1 MDKDLTSSL
10 EKVAWG
16 TLVVFLGLCA
26 NALFR
31 FLTRM
36 ILARGLQESEYGV
49 FILGVVVLEFTVMLG
64 GMGMGVGSARFVSYF
79 RARGDAA
86 GVKGAVLASFRIC
99 LVSGVAF
106 SAGLWGLSDALSGWF
121 KEPTLAPVLRV
132 LSLAVPLAI
141 LKDLFIGVFRGFE
154 RVQVKVFFQDFLLY
168 GSSALAALVAL
179 RLGLGTAGVA
189 RAYLVAYA
197 LSGALLFAYTSRI
210 LPPLLGPGKA
220 SLMAVKLLA
229 FSLPLALESLLNMA
243 VLWTDT
249 LMLGLM
255 RSSREVGVYNAAV
268 PFANLLPIF
277 LLSANYIFL
286 PVLTRT
292 LAAGRREDAGALY
305 RSVTK
310 WTFTLTMPLFLFFIF
325 FPREIIV
332 FFAGGK
338 YTGAGIVLALLSLGY
353 LGHVFLGPNGL
364 TLVALGRT
372 RLVLL
377 DGVITAGSN
386 VLLNYFFIS
395 AWGMKGAALASALAL
410 LLGNVI
416 RSLQVYLIA
425 GIHPFSGRY
434 LKPVVLVS
442 QAWVIA
448 YPPVAWA
455 LRGRGW
461 MAPVLYPVFL
471 TSALVMVLVSRSLE
485 REDLLMLSGVMSAL
499 RVPPERAVR
508 FLERF
513 VVSRQWGRRERFG
526 YPGRRPERGRPE

>member
-1 MDKDLTSSL
+1 MDKDLSSSL
-10 EKVAWG
+10 EKVARG

-31 FLTRM
+31 FLTRI
-36 ILARGLQESEYGV
+36 ILARGLPESDYGV
-49 FILGVVVLEFTVMLG
+49 FILGMVALELAVTLG
-64 GMGMGVGSARFVSYF
+64 GMGTSVGSARFISYF
-79 RARGDAA
+79 RASGEVD
-86 GVKGAVLASFRIC
+86 GVKGTVVAALRVC
-99 LVSGVAF
+99 LVSGVVF
-106 SAGLWGLSDALSGWF
+106 SACLGGLSGVLSGWF
-121 KEPTLAPVLRV
+121 KEPALAPVLRV
-132 LSLAVPLAI
+132 LALAVPIAI
-141 LKDLFIGVFRGFE
+141 LADLLVGMFRGFE
-154 RVQVKVFFQDFLLY
+154 RVQVKILFQDFLLY
-168 GSSALAALVAL
+168 GFSALAAYVAIRL
-179 RLGLGTAGVA
+179 RLGTVGVA

-197 LSGALLFAYTSRI
+197 LSGALLFVFALRT
-210 LPPLLGPGKA
+210 LPPLLGRGRA
-220 SLMAVKLLA
+220 GAMTAKLLA
-229 FSLPLALESLLNMA
+229 FSLPLALESLLNVA
-243 VLWTDT
+243 VFWTDT

-255 RSSREVGVYNAAV
+255 RSSSEVGVYNAAV

-277 LLSANYIFL
+277 LLSAIYIFL
-286 PVLTRT
+286 PVFTRT

-305 RSVTK
+305 RAVTK

-332 FFAGGK
+332 VFAGDK
-338 YTGAGIVLALLSLGY
+338 YGAAGSVLTILSLGY
-353 LGHVFLGPNGL
+353 LGHVFLGPNGM

-425 GIHPFSGRY
+425 EIHPFSGRY
-434 LKPVVLVS
+434 LKPVALAGLTGVITFPLVG
-442 QAWVIA
+442 
-448 YPPVAWA
+448 WA
-455 LRGRGW
+455 MQGRGW

-471 TSALVMVLVSRSLE
+471 ASVLIMVLVSRSLE
-485 REDLLMLSGVMSAL
+485 REDLLMLSGVMSVL

-508 FLERF
+508 FLEKF
-513 VVSRQWGRRERFG
+513 IIS
-526 YPGRRPERGRPE
+526 P

>member
-1 MDKDLTSSL
+1 M
-10 EKVAWG
+10 A
-16 TLVVFLGLCA
+16 FLGLCA

-31 FLTRM
+31 FLTRI
-36 ILARGLQESEYGV
+36 ILARGLPESDYGV

-64 GMGMGVGSARFVSYF
+64 GMGTGVGSARFVSYLQ
-79 RARGDAA
+79 ANGDTA
-86 GVKGAVLASFRIC
+86 GVKGVVLASFRIC
-99 LVSGVAF
+99 LASGVVF

-121 KEPTLAPVLRV
+121 KEPALAPVLRV
-132 LSLAVPLAI
+132 LALAVPLSI
-141 LKDLFIGVFRGFE
+141 LADLLVGVFRGFE

-168 GSSALAALVAL
+168 GSSALAAFIAL

-220 SLMAVKLLA
+220 GVVGVKLLA

-243 VLWTDT
+243 VFWTDT
-249 LMLGLM
+249 LMLGLL
-255 RSSREVGVYNAAV
+255 RSSGEVGVYNAAV
-268 PFANLLPIF
+268 TFANLLPIF
-277 LLSANYIFL
+277 LLSAIYIFL
-286 PVLTRT
+286 PVFTRT
-292 LAAGRREDAGALY
+292 LAVGCREDARALY

-310 WTFTLTMPLFLFFIF
+310 WTFTLTMPLFLFFVF

-332 FFAGGK
+332 FFAGDK
-338 YTGAGIVLALLSLGY
+338 YGAAGIVLALLSFGY
-353 LGHVFLGPNGL
+353 LGHVFLGPNGM

-434 LKPVVLVS
+434 LKPVVLVGL
-442 QAWVIA
+442 AWVIA
-448 YPPVAWA
+448 LPLVAWA

-471 TSALVMVLVSRSLE
+471 ASALAMVLISRSLE
-485 REDLLMLSGVMSAL
+485 REDLLMLSGIMSVL

-508 FLERF
+508 FLEKF
-513 VVSRQWGRRERFG
+513 VVSL
-526 YPGRRPERGRPE
+526 